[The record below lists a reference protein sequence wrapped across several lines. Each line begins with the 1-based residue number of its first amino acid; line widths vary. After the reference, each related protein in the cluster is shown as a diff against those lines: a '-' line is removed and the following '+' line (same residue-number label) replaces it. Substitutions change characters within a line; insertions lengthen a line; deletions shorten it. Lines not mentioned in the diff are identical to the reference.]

1 MTTFLITLA
10 ITLAI
15 CAVIGIWITGFLD
28 SVMDGYFE
36 TSPLSDPRAGGS
48 GDGAPPASD
57 PPTGAGGVFP
67 PDSTKK

>member
-1 MTTFLITLA
+1 MITFLVTLG

-48 GDGAPPASD
+48 GDGAPPALD
-57 PPTGAGGVFP
+57 PPTGAGGAFH
-67 PDSTKK
+67 DSSKK